1 MQGGDSFKVK
11 KMSGFIKD
19 ETKTSYCLTAHNS
32 IYSFGW

>member
-1 MQGGDSFKVK
+1 
-11 KMSGFIKD
+11 MSGFIKD